1 MGSVFS
7 NLLSWSLVV
16 GIVIGFVLS
25 KLWQLARV
33 CWADKHRPLPDGRKR
48 SKWQAI
54 ATDRRWLV
62 GMIAVAFLGW
72 SVFTTSENATNNE
85 RNAREAAAFA
95 ARVQDC
101 QAQLIAAI
109 QQSRQVTAENEK
121 ISADNDRLSQEE
133 RGLLADGQ
141 RALVEWVGKLIDPPD
156 ARIKALDVNDP
167 VRQQYGVDVSRG
179 FFNRVGDINK
189 RIEAIHGEQRAN
201 DAARPAQ
208 RAPLPDPDC
217 GS

>member
-25 KLWQLARV
+25 KVWALARV
-33 CWADKHRPLPDGRKR
+33 CYAEKHHPLPNGRKR

-54 ATDRRWLV
+54 ATDRRWLI
-62 GMIAVAFLGW
+62 GMLAVAFLGW
-72 SVFTTSENATNNE
+72 SVFTTSENASNNQ
-85 RNAREAAAFA
+85 RNAADAAAFA
-95 ARVQDC
+95 ERVQKC
-101 QAQLIAAI
+101 QADLIAAI
-109 QQSRQVTAENEK
+109 NQSRQVTADNEK
-121 ISADNDRLSQEE
+121 LSADNDRLSQEE

-141 RALVEWVGKLIDPPD
+141 RYLVEWIGKLIDPQDP
-156 ARIKALDVNDP
+156 AIKNRDQDDP
-167 VRQQYGVDVSRG
+167 VRRQYSVDVTRG
-179 FFNRVGDINK
+179 FFNRAGDINK
-189 RIEAIHGEQRAN
+189 RILAIHDEQKAN
-201 DAARPAQ
+201 DAARPAA

>member
-1 MGSVFS
+1 MADVFT

-16 GIVIGFVLS
+16 GIVIGFALS

-33 CWADKHRPLPDGRKR
+33 CYAEKHNPLPDGRRR
-48 SKWQAI
+48 SKWRAM
-54 ATDRRWLV
+54 ATDRRWLI

-101 QAQLIAAI
+101 QSQLIAAI
-109 QQSRQVTAENEK
+109 NQSRQVTADNEK
-121 ISADNDRLSQEE
+121 LSADNDRLSQEE

-141 RALVEWVGKLIDPPD
+141 RALVEWVGKLVDPPD
-156 ARIKALDVNDP
+156 PRVKGRDTDDP
-167 VRQQYGVDVSRG
+167 VRQQYGVDVSRA
-179 FFNRVGDINK
+179 FFAQVGDINK
-189 RIEAIHGEQRAN
+189 RIEAIHAEQRAN
-201 DAARPAQ
+201 DAARPAA